1 LVLQF
6 LVRPWSYV
14 RPWSVVLWS
23 TDFELLQSILMI

>member
-23 TDFELLQSILMI
+23 TDFELQSILMI